1 MTHGHT
7 VLFLPPYRPELNAIE
22 TAWAVVKNF
31 VAKKNQPAITFRDL
45 QAIIQEGF
53 TKVCLETWTKLDDK
67 VKREEE
73 QQRVALLA
81 EKTKLDEF
89 RELHPDLVFDVNGN
103 L

>member
-1 MTHGHT
+1 MNH
-7 VLFLPPYRPELNAIE
+7 
-22 TAWAVVKNF
+22 
-31 VAKKNQPAITFRDL
+31 VAKKNPPGIPFRIL
-45 QAIIQEGF
+45 QDIILEGF
-53 TKVCLETWTKLDDK
+53 TKVCLETWTKLDEK

-81 EKTKLDEF
+81 EKSKRDEF